1 MTEENRKKGAI
12 EAVLFTMGG
21 AVPIKVLSEAL
32 ELEEKEIEELLV
44 EMAAE
49 YEAEDRGIHLIRLED
64 AYQLSTK
71 AEYFDTLIRVASRP
85 QRPVLTEVVLEVLSI
100 ISYKQ
105 PVTKGEI
112 ERIRGVS
119 SDYAVNKLVDYGLV
133 EEAGRLEAPGRP
145 ILFKTTE
152 EFLRAFGLSD
162 TTGLPSLSEEAL
174 EEARAAA
181 LKEAGE
187 DPKLE
192 VTYREEEPE
201 EDLGEDQE
209 ENQEELKI

>member
-1 MTEENRKKGAI
+1 MTDNERKKAAL

-21 AVPIKVLSEAL
+21 AVKTRVLEEAL
-32 ELEEKEIEELLV
+32 ELPEKEITALLG
-44 EMAAE
+44 EMAEE
-49 YEAEDRGIHLIRLED
+49 YENGPRGIRLIRLED

-71 AEYFDTLIRVASRP
+71 AEFYDVLIRVASRP

-100 ISYKQ
+100 IAYKQ

-119 SDYAVNKLVDYGLV
+119 SDYAVNRLVDYGLV

-145 ILFKTTE
+145 IIFKTTE

-162 TTGLPSLSEEAL
+162 TGGLPTLSDEEL
-174 EEARAAA
+174 EAARLAA

-187 DPKLE
+187 ELPGPDAEAEEGTDP
-192 VTYREEEPE
+192 EEPLTIE
-201 EDLGEDQE
+201 T
-209 ENQEELKI
+209 

>member
-12 EAVLFTMGG
+12 EAVLFTLGG
-21 AVPIKVLSEAL
+21 AVSLKVLSEAL
-32 ELEEKEIEELLV
+32 EMEEKEIEELLV
-44 EMAAE
+44 EMAE
-49 YEAEDRGIHLIRLED
+49 SYEAEDRGIRLIRLED

-100 ISYKQ
+100 IAYKQ

-145 ILFKTTE
+145 ILFRTTE

-162 TTGLPSLSEEAL
+162 TTGLPALSEEAI

-187 DPKLE
+187 DPLFA
-192 VTYREEEPE
+192 E
-201 EDLGEDQE
+201 EDTENEGEAVSPLSIVE
-209 ENQEELKI
+209 T